1 MKNTED
7 DFIKENYGLAVSLA
21 RRFYSRNHN
30 YDFEDII
37 QVALMSMLK
46 AYRKHDPKRSVFS
59 TFATFCIR
67 NDLIKFIKKQHKNK
81 DMPAGEIFSSIV
93 TYDKNDIEEIF
104 PDNLDIQEQA
114 IFYYKRSNYK
124 DMEIRDILNMS
135 KQEYKCK
142 IRLCYN
148 KLRIINE

>member
-21 RRFYSRNHN
+21 RRLYSRNHN

-81 DMPAGEIFSSIV
+81 DMPAGEIFSSIE
-93 TYDKNDIEEIF
+93 TYDKNDIEEIL

-135 KQEYKCK
+135 KQEYKSK